1 MASLLEADV
10 YIVREVI
17 LGDPEFSFHSSIPDN
32 RVVEAL
38 VKKNNSTHSRW
49 PMDIRI
55 AIVGGSN
62 AGKSTLLGRI
72 AHGER
77 DNGNGVGRM
86 SLLRHRHEIASG
98 NTSSIAHEIIGY
110 DSGGS
115 LINFATMNISTW
127 EQICEQS
134 SKLVTLLDTCGHPK
148 YLKTTISGLTGY
160 APDYACLVVSGN
172 AGRITD
178 MTQEHLLLAI
188 MLHVPVF
195 VVVTKTDAAT
205 PDQLSRTL
213 RSLFYLLKSP
223 LINRIPVVVQD
234 TDSII
239 SCAADLVSTGSKIP
253 IFLVSN
259 VMDTNISHLEH
270 FFELLPKPTKENN
283 EKLLVGPV
291 EFQIE
296 SVYSLPDVG
305 AVIGGVLQK
314 GSIDIRGSSTP
325 RTYFL
330 GPDSEGNF
338 VNIMVSSM
346 HRHRMPVHY
355 ASSGQTTTLA
365 VYSPDR
371 KELCIK
377 KGMFVLGTDTP
388 ECFFEF
394 EADFNVLYHQTRIAK
409 GACGLVHLGSVRQPA
424 RIMSIR
430 KNTATEPQIASNN
443 NPSAADCLS
452 NEPSIPQSLETTEL
466 ASGERGICVFRFMKE
481 PGYLSVD
488 SRFLFIQGK
497 SKCFGR
503 ITRLISINHT
513 KEREATCRANPTTIA
528 YSSAIINKG

>member
-1 MASLLEADV
+1 MAGILEADV
-10 YIVREVI
+10 YIVREII
-17 LGDPEFSFHSSIPDN
+17 LGNPKFAFHSSFPDN

-38 VKKNNSTHSRW
+38 VKKANSTKSQW
-49 PMDIRI
+49 PLDIRI

-115 LINFATMNISTW
+115 LINFATMHITTW

-178 MTQEHLLLAI
+178 MTHEHLLLAV
-188 MLHVPVF
+188 MLNVPVF
-195 VVVTKTDAAT
+195 VVVTKTDIAT
-205 PDQLSRTL
+205 PDQLGRTL

-223 LINRIPVVVQD
+223 LINKTPVVVQD
-234 TDSII
+234 SESIV
-239 SCAADLVSTGSKIP
+239 SCAADLVSTASKIP
-253 IFLVSN
+253 IFMVSN

-270 FFELLPKPTKENN
+270 FFELLPKPTREDS
-283 EKLLVGPV
+283 EELLVKPV

-314 GSIDIRGSSTP
+314 GSIDIRDSTDP
-325 RTYFL
+325 QTYFL
-330 GPDSEGNF
+330 GPDSEGTF
-338 VNIMVSSM
+338 VKIMVSSM

-355 ASSGQTTTLA
+355 ASCGQTATLA

-371 KELCIK
+371 KDLYIK
-377 KGMFVLGTDTP
+377 KGMFVLGADTP
-388 ECFFEF
+388 ECFVEF
-394 EADFNVLYHQTRIAK
+394 EAEFSVLYHKTRITQ

-430 KNTATEPQIASNN
+430 NITEPNSR
-443 NPSAADCLS
+443 PSG
-452 NEPSIPQSLETTEL
+452 PVEL
-466 ASGERGICVFRFMKE
+466 ASGGRGICVFRFMKE
-481 PGYLSVD
+481 PVYLCVD
-488 SRFLFIQGK
+488 SRFLFTQGK

-503 ITRLISINHT
+503 ITRLINQEHT
-513 KEREATCRANPTTIA
+513 RKNEATCRGNPTAIV
-528 YSSAIINKG
+528 YSSAIVNKG